1 MMSFET
7 VRRRGPAT
15 PEQVLADFR
24 RDLALLPPAEVATAI
39 AFLPERIEVPD
50 LPELTADERKALP
63 LAGVPFLVKDLYDVA
78 GWPTTASSA
87 FLADERGIPEHTA
100 SLVRR
105 LWDLGAIPVGK
116 THLNEFAYGL
126 SGRNVH
132 SGDCPHPC
140 FPDRIPGGSSSG
152 SAWGVGKG
160 LVPLALGT
168 DTGGSVRVPAALCG
182 LWGLRL
188 TPAAGWLEGC
198 FPLSPSMDTAGW
210 FTLTPGDLA
219 VTIRLL
225 LESPVRA
232 EEAPPLKG
240 LWLES
245 PQPVTDRF
253 LRSACEQVR
262 EALGLAGES
271 VAEAGL
277 RELGAGLVEH
287 YAVLQSREAFEVH
300 RSWLDRLKDR
310 YGPAVWARID
320 RGRHWSPARVEAAER
335 ARAGIADFFRDLFE
349 RWDFVALPAVPS
361 TAPLARDL
369 DDGFRSRAL
378 ALTAPASLAALPVL
392 TLPVPLPDG
401 LSGGLQLI
409 FPEGRWEVPL
419 HLLEV
424 LS

>member
-7 VRRRGPAT
+7 VRRRGPTT
-15 PEQVLADFR
+15 PAQVLADFR
-24 RDLALLPPAEVATAI
+24 RDLALLPSAEVATAL

-50 LPELTADERKALP
+50 LLEFTAEERPGLP

-78 GWPTTASSA
+78 GWPTTASST

-105 LWDLGAIPVGK
+105 FWELGAVPVGK

-132 SGDCPHPC
+132 FGNCPHPR

-152 SAWGVGKG
+152 SAWGVGQG

-168 DTGGSVRVPAALCG
+168 DTGGSVRVPAAFCG

-188 TPAAGWLEGC
+188 TPAEGWLEGC

-210 FTLTPGDLA
+210 FTHNPEDMA
-219 VTIRLL
+219 VLIRLL
-225 LESPVRA
+225 LEDPAPVDIELRGLRL
-232 EEAPPLKG
+232 APGTAVSDPYL
-240 LWLES
+240 
-245 PQPVTDRF
+245 TA
-253 LRSACEQVR
+253 ACDQLY
-262 EALGLAGES
+262 EALRLAVDSETER
-271 VAEAGL
+271 AFEA
-277 RELGAGLVEH
+277 ACADLVTH
-287 YAVLQSREAFEVH
+287 YAVIQSREAFTVH
-300 RSWLDRLKDR
+300 EPWLDRYRDQ

-320 RGRHWSPARVEAAER
+320 RGRHWSPGQVSAAET
-335 ARAGIADFFRDLFE
+335 AREGLVTFFRTLFE
-349 RWDFVALPAVPS
+349 DWDYVVIPAVPV
-361 TAPLARDL
+361 TAPRASDL
-369 DDGFRSRAL
+369 DEELRTCL
-378 ALTAPASLAALPVL
+378 LTLTAPASLAALPVL

-409 FPEGRWEVPL
+409 FPDGRWEVPL